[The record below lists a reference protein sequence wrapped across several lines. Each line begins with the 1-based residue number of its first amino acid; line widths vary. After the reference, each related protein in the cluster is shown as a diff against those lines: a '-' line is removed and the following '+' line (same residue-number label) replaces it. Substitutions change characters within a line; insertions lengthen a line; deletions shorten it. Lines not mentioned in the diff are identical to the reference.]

1 MVYVPALDLYI
12 DPTGGYAPVGTL
24 PREAMAKTVL
34 HLRDGRLGR
43 TPVMDP
49 RTDFSETHVE
59 LVLDEDGG
67 VRGKSTMRISGA
79 QEASSR
85 PEVSM
90 AISDGIGA
98 HIARQFQT
106 DSEPRTV
113 EIDAQPELLDRPWV
127 IRLSF
132 RLEGLVALPGPATLT
147 LPLALAPGQPEGPGQ
162 ARGRLRAFLC
172 DGARHDETMV
182 IHLPPA
188 VRVRRVPEAVEFK
201 RGRLAYRAS
210 YSLRDSALVV
220 RRRFVS
226 GWPGPVCPPQAG
238 EEWMVIAEMAAHE
251 AEVTVG
257 LTQYSTWPAVG
268 LGVLAP
274 ARDLDQRA
282 HMLLCEDRS
291 PWRGGLISGLSR
303 CRRDP

>member
-1 MVYVPALDLYI
+1 
-12 DPTGGYAPVGTL
+12 
-24 PREAMAKTVL
+24 MAKTVL

-79 QEASSR
+79 REASSR

-132 RLEGLVALPGPATLT
+132 RLEGLVALPGPATLI
-147 LPLALAPGQPEGPGQ
+147 LPLALAPGQSEGPGQ
-162 ARGRLRAFLC
+162 ARGRLRAFVC
-172 DGARHDETMV
+172 DGARHDETTV
-182 IHLPPA
+182 IHLPRA
-188 VRVRRVPEAVEFK
+188 VRVRRVPESVEFK

-220 RRRFVS
+220 RRSFVS
-226 GWPGPVCPPQAG
+226 RWPGPVCPPQVGDDWIAL
-238 EEWMVIAEMAAHE
+238 EEAIEGDLKSAVIA
-251 AEVTVG
+251 
-257 LTQYSTWPAVG
+257 S
-268 LGVLAP
+268 
-274 ARDLDQRA
+274 R
-282 HMLLCEDRS
+282 
-291 PWRGGLISGLSR
+291 LSR
-303 CRRDP
+303 E